1 MKANLATAYRTIVI
15 PEANTSS
22 TTTHRVIDGNSFVKA
37 RNNGVEQAT
46 NYLAL
51 YLPLYLNRYMLQYT
65 VEISAQIGVH
75 QLAL

>member
-1 MKANLATAYRTIVI
+1 MATVLSR
-15 PEANTSS
+15 S
-22 TTTHRVIDGNSFVKA
+22 
-37 RNNGVEQAT
+37 RNNGAEQAT

-51 YLPLYLNRYMLQYT
+51 YLPLYLNRYVLQYT